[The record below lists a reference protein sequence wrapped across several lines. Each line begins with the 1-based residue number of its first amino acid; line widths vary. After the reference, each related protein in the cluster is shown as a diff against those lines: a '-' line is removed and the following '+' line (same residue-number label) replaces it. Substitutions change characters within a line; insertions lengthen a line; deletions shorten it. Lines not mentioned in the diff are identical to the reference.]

1 MGIGKSKRNYGGE
14 MRVEIDR
21 RSGFCF
27 GVINAIRAA
36 ENELETTDELYCL
49 GDIVHNGME
58 VERLEK
64 MGLESIS
71 KEKYFTLKDCKV
83 LIRAHGEPPETY
95 EYASKNNIELI
106 DATCPV
112 VITLQEKVKSSY
124 ETRKDEKGQVV
135 IYGKKG
141 HAEIEGLNGQ
151 TMHNALVIESINEI
165 DKIDFTRPVALYS
178 QTTKRV
184 EDFHDIANS
193 VKSKMKEGVP
203 VEIKD
208 TICRQVSNRVP
219 NLKKFAANFDMILFV
234 AGVKSS
240 NGQYLFT
247 ICKEENPNSHF
258 ISKLDQI
265 DKNWFKGVESV
276 GICGATSTPNWLM
289 EEVAKWIDQNYN

>member
-1 MGIGKSKRNYGGE
+1 MI
-14 MRVEIDR
+14 VEIDK

-27 GVINAIRAA
+27 GVINAIKEA
-36 ENELETTDELYCL
+36 EDELKKSKQLYCL

-64 MGLESIS
+64 MGLKSIS
-71 KEKYFTLKDCKV
+71 KEEFFTLSNCKV

-95 EYASKNNIELI
+95 EYAKANNIDLI

-112 VITLQEKVKSSY
+112 VLTLQEKVKSSY
-124 ETRKDEKGQVV
+124 SRHSQMEGQVV

-151 TMHNALVIESINEI
+151 TKHNAIVIESIADV
-165 DKIDFTRPVALYS
+165 DKIDKSRPVSLYS
-178 QTTKRV
+178 QTTKRI
-184 EDFHDIANS
+184 EDFHEIAKK
-193 VKSKMKEGVP
+193 VKETTEPGVP

-219 NLKKFAANFDMILFV
+219 NLKKFAERFDLILFV
-234 AGVKSS
+234 AGKKSS
-240 NGQYLFT
+240 NGQYLYT
-247 ICKEENPNSHF
+247 ICKEENNNSHC
-258 ISKLDQI
+258 ISRIEEIK
-265 DKNWFKGVESV
+265 KEWFNGVTSV

-289 EEVAKWIDQNYN
+289 EDIKNWVHTNFD